1 MSSLHLIVAPPPTP
15 NGDLHVGHMS
25 GPYLAAD
32 IYRRYTLQQGN
43 RAVYCVSSDDHQS
56 YVDTTAERLGTTS
69 AALIAQARRDIQA
82 SFDAYSIGLDRFGQ
96 PNAEYVEFVTNFFTA
111 LAAKRLIRPATVP
124 VLYDAQRG
132 SYPVEAF
139 VSGRCPNCLEG
150 TCGGICEGCGHP
162 NSCTDL
168 LGLDGNRYQVRQEER
183 LILDL
188 EQFRPALDDHL
199 NGLGTHRPA
208 LRRLIRQLLAD
219 KLKPFV
225 LSYKTPRGIDTGA
238 WGLPGQHLN
247 VWGEMYPGHMYW
259 LTKTAGDAIAD
270 AEYVQFLG
278 FDNSYFYVFVHVA
291 LALAARQCG
300 FQWPLPSAF
309 ITNQFY
315 NLPNGKFST
324 SKGNA
329 IWARDLALEYNTDL
343 ARLFL
348 ALHGPEYQE
357 ATFSEPIFKRAVDD
371 LAAKINKLAATYN
384 SKRNRNQTGQEA
396 IPAEVARLMSQE
408 LSLKEYSNA
417 ELARRAIHA
426 LQYLEHWLATN
437 DAASTACI
445 PSAIILCLD
454 ALCPQY
460 TSALQQQFSIRE
472 HSWTSPAR
480 RPFDMLPEIQV
491 QYAHAAL

>member
-1 MSSLHLIVAPPPTP
+1 
-15 NGDLHVGHMS
+15 MS

-32 IYRRYTLQQGN
+32 IYRRQILQQGH
-43 RAVYCVSSDDHQS
+43 RAVYAVSTDDHQS
-56 YVDTTAERLGTTS
+56 YVDTTAERLGLTP
-69 AALIAQARRDIQA
+69 AALIAQARRDIQM
-82 SFDAYSIGLDRFGQ
+82 SFEAYSIGLDQFGQ
-96 PNAEYVEFVTNFFTA
+96 PCAEYSVFVRNFFTT
-111 LAAKRLIRPATVP
+111 LASNRLIRPETVP
-124 VLYDAQRG
+124 VLYDAQHG
-132 SYPVEAF
+132 NYPVEAF

-168 LGLDGNRYQVRQEER
+168 LGLDRNRYQVRQEER
-183 LILDL
+183 LVLDL
-188 EQFRPALDDHL
+188 EQFRPALDNHL
-199 NGLGTHRPA
+199 TGLGTHRPA
-208 LRRLIRQLLAD
+208 LNRLIRQLLSE

-225 LSYKTPRGIDTGA
+225 LSYKTPRGIETSA

-259 LTKTAGDAIAD
+259 LTKAAGNAIAN

-278 FDNSYFYVFVHVA
+278 FDNSYFYVFVHMA

-300 FQWPLPSAF
+300 VEWPLPAAF

-357 ATFSEPIFKRAVDD
+357 ATFSEPIFRRAVDE

-384 SKRNRNQTGQEA
+384 SRRNRTHTPQET
-396 IPAEVARLMSQE
+396 IPGEVVRLMSQD

-417 ELARRAIHA
+417 DLARRAVHC
-426 LQYLEHWLATN
+426 LEYLEHWLATN
-437 DAASTACI
+437 DGASTACI
-445 PSAIILCLD
+445 PSAIVLCLE

-460 TSALQQQFSIRE
+460 TSGLKQQFSIRE
-472 HSWTSPAR
+472 HSWTHPAR
-480 RPFDMLPEIQV
+480 RPFDLLPEIQV